1 MKKHF
6 LTLLLAALLL
16 SGCASDP
23 EAGKSSSVYLT
34 SMDTVM
40 QLTAYGRGR
49 DAALAEAQAEIQ
61 RLDALLSTGSAHSE
75 VSQLNAQGSLVLSQD
90 TGDLFQEA
98 LTLAQDTD
106 GLFDITVYPVV
117 KLWGFYDKTYHV
129 PTEAELTSARVRAS
143 TWAAS
148 ARATPPSG

>member
-23 EAGKSSSVYLT
+23 EAGKSSSIYLT

-49 DAALAEAQAEIQ
+49 DAALAEAQAEI
-61 RLDALLSTGSAHSE
+61 RTWNPS
-75 VSQLNAQGSLVLSQD
+75 NA
-90 TGDLFQEA
+90 
-98 LTLAQDTD
+98 
-106 GLFDITVYPVV
+106 P
-117 KLWGFYDKTYHV
+117 
-129 PTEAELTSARVRAS
+129 AR
-143 TWAAS
+143 
-148 ARATPPSG
+148 PPMK

>member
-23 EAGKSSSVYLT
+23 EAGKSSSIYLT

-49 DAALAEAQAEIQ
+49 DAALAEA
-61 RLDALLSTGSAHSE
+61 
-75 VSQLNAQGSLVLSQD
+75 
-90 TGDLFQEA
+90 
-98 LTLAQDTD
+98 
-106 GLFDITVYPVV
+106 
-117 KLWGFYDKTYHV
+117 
-129 PTEAELTSARVRAS
+129 
-143 TWAAS
+143 
-148 ARATPPSG
+148 PSGDPALGCPAQHRLGTQ